1 MVELYFSDRLMQQ
14 FSYKQHIPVDINTS
28 NALHAINHQGKNA
41 DYNWLSRH
49 GAYVSHWDAQ

>member
-1 MVELYFSDRLMQQ
+1 MQQ